1 MHSHTVL
8 CGDLYTACVDASR
21 TVFWDRSFSNKI
33 SLAFSMRTM
42 SYHTII
48 KTKTIINMKMYINI
62 TQSHLHTNE
71 TININQKMKNQLK
84 TDRWLD

>member
-1 MHSHTVL
+1 MLHKVSYCRNKFTENPN
-8 CGDLYTACVDASR
+8 TN
-21 TVFWDRSFSNKI
+21 FSNKI
-33 SLAFSMRTM
+33 SLAFSMHTM

-48 KTKTIINMKMYINI
+48 KNKTIINMKMYINI

-71 TININQKMKNQLK
+71 TINIYQKMKNQLK